1 MAAAAPSPL
10 ASSEEKTNGAKLSR
24 LVIDGGTTVLRNFFN
39 HHHPPANLAADL
51 NANYSTLNNLL
62 WRRVLNRHLWDKLFP
77 PGGVAPDSNTF
88 DITLLFILLT
98 ETCGLFPPPTG
109 WHTKPPPGDNSRE
122 ANLARVKYFRNVLY
136 GHVTST
142 GVDTYSFS
150 VLWQEIS
157 AVLVAL
163 GLPQAEIDRLKAERG
178 GEEDYLDALH
188 DWVDSE
194 IDIKTQLKK
203 LHQDVKEIR
212 QAQLNT
218 DQEEE
223 ILKQLAKVDT
233 QNIIRYH
240 SERYLEGTRE
250 SIFAQVKNWLNDTN
264 SPNRVMVIVGNAG
277 MGKSVIA
284 AELSKRMHEDGRLS
298 ESHFCQ
304 HDKVRHRNPKVM
316 LQSLAYQ
323 LSHSLPDYRKAL
335 VKQLSRNLGVEI
347 NDMEVGDLFELLF
360 EEPLSRLTDPNST
373 CLVIIDALD
382 ESEYQGRNEL
392 LDVIARCF
400 NKLPLWIRFLV
411 TTRPEINICD
421 SLKGLQPLL
430 LEPSD
435 EENLKDIRFLFE
447 KRLSCKLQSENHE
460 VIFQELAQKSE
471 GLILWAQLLTDFITE
486 NNLSFLTLEVLNS
499 TVPSGISSVFKSYFT
514 RLESELSKELK
525 ITEEQFLN
533 FLSAIT
539 AAREP
544 LPLGL
549 VSKLLI
555 QGKMSSRFQRK
566 VNNAIACISSLLPV
580 KDACVHF
587 FHKSLKDWL
596 SDRTRFSQHNHSV
609 DEQEGHRI
617 LSDLCVGEFDEVKRK
632 GVHSSEQFSNT
643 TKYALQYGVQH
654 ILELDEDTRPRNLE
668 DIVNYY
674 VLDLE
679 IVYAKLLV
687 NITVASEDIVNIMKF
702 CVERRS
708 VAESLLFLLRKH
720 SRELKELPHVIF
732 QTVLNEGGSDMRS
745 EASSLLK
752 KKYSCIS
759 YMEYLDKNHLQGS
772 VQTTF
777 DCSSK
782 VACFDVSPQS
792 DYMVCEC
799 RDGTLQLWS
808 LHTGNLL
815 WERPV
820 IYKKLY
826 SFEKSAFK
834 TSQGR
839 FGLLLSCFSSVIF
852 HPFKDVILPGVL
864 SHAYTF
870 SGELRVLF
878 PESHCSFSVC
888 ALSGN
893 AMLTDW
899 PSDAKCLVQ
908 WSLMNGREITRTVR
922 EHDVLTFALSQD
934 GRLLAVSHSTGIIC
948 LLDLMRGFRTL
959 AEVDGLEGCG
969 CGMMKFSPDHRHL
982 YCWHFNERCHG
993 FFPPRHLCYNVNIE
1007 NHDKFSLDV
1016 TPVECIYQDP
1026 CAFLLGDSLASPAM
1040 KSPAFSID
1048 SRLRPRFL
1056 FVLNKQ
1062 SVLSSYPG
1070 SNIMKIL
1077 SMEKIAV
1084 NKYFGRKPFVRS
1096 IVFSINGETIYVVT
1110 SEAGSAQIT
1119 AWDSSSGE
1127 LKAEKKNVSEIRGPS
1142 DCCLVTVRGGV
1153 LFTTS
1158 NNTIELWN
1166 PELTERIR
1174 CWLDVGNIEGMF
1186 PITDERVVCTS
1197 GTTAV
1202 ILDTI
1207 KADLVSIPLYGMHL
1221 LACNSKSQV
1230 VTFWQGRPSFIQMW
1244 NVHNFLWGR
1253 IWPGSVFHSL
1263 FSPNEEFLLIHC
1275 GENLDSEEDLYV
1287 LDSFSGNTLRILQ
1300 TGSACGFRFVS
1311 DVECVVGTKISSD
1324 YGHCLRLFNIR
1335 SGDLLSV
1342 IDLET
1347 YPGSIASCPGKGLF
1361 AVAQLH
1367 SEVLFK
1373 VIQARLSRSNRLLE
1387 EQTVGH

>member
-1 MAAAAPSPL
+1 MAAAGPSPL
-10 ASSEEKTNGAKLSR
+10 GSSEEKTNGSKLTR
-24 LVIDGGTTVLRNFFN
+24 LLIDGGTTVLRNIFN
-39 HHHPPANLAADL
+39 YHHPPANLAADL
-51 NANYSTLNNLL
+51 NANYSPLNNLKR
-62 WRRVLNRHLWDKLFP
+62 RRVLNGHQWDKLFP
-77 PGGVAPDSNTF
+77 PGGAMPDSNTF
-88 DITLLFILLT
+88 DITLLFLLLT
-98 ETCGLFPPPTG
+98 NISGLAPPPTG
-109 WHTKPPPGDNSRE
+109 WHTKPPASDNSHE

-142 GVDTYSFS
+142 GVDTHSFS

-163 GLPQAEIDRLKAERG
+163 GLQQSEVDRLKTERG
-178 GEEDYLDALH
+178 GEEDYLDALR
-188 DWVDSE
+188 DWADCE
-194 IDIKTQLKK
+194 IDIKTQLKENTSK
-203 LHQDVKEIR
+203 LEEVHQVVTEIR

-218 DQEEE
+218 DQEED
-223 ILKQLAKVDT
+223 ILRKLAKVDT
-233 QNIIRYH
+233 ENIIRHH
-240 SERYLEGTRE
+240 SERYLEGTRK
-250 SIFAQVKNWLNDTN
+250 SVFAKVNGWLKDGN

-284 AELSKRMHEDGRLS
+284 AELSKRMLEEGKLS
-298 ESHFCQ
+298 GGHFCQ

-392 LDVIARCF
+392 LDVIAKCF

-460 VIFQELAQKSE
+460 VIFQELVQKSE
-471 GLILWAQLLTDFITE
+471 GLILWAYLLTDFIIE
-486 NNLSFLTLEVLNS
+486 NNLSFLTLEVLNN
-499 TVPSGISSVFKSYFT
+499 TVPSGISSVFQSYFA

-533 FLSAIT
+533 FLSALT

-566 VNNAIACISSLLPV
+566 VSNAIACISSLLPV
-580 KDACVHF
+580 QDGCVHF

-596 SDRTRFSQHNHSV
+596 SDKTRFSQHNHTV

-632 GVHSSEQFSNT
+632 GVHGSEQLSDT
-643 TKYALQYGVQH
+643 TKYALQHGVQH

-679 IVYAKLLV
+679 IVYVKLLV

-752 KKYSCIS
+752 KKYSNIS

-777 DCSSK
+777 YFSSE

-799 RDGTLQLWS
+799 LDGTVQLWS
-808 LHTGNLL
+808 LHTGNLI
-815 WERPV
+815 WKRPV
-820 IYKKLY
+820 INKKLY

-834 TSQGR
+834 TSRGR
-839 FGLLLSCFSSVIF
+839 FGLLLSYFSSVIF

-870 SGELRVLF
+870 IGELTVLF
-878 PESHCSFSVC
+878 PESHCNFSVC
-888 ALSGN
+888 ALSGDT
-893 AMLTDW
+893 MLTDC

-908 WSLMNGREITRTVR
+908 WSLMNGRERTRTVR
-922 EHDVLTFALSQD
+922 ERDVLTFALSQD
-934 GRLLAVSHSTGIIC
+934 GRLLAVSHSTGAIC
-948 LLDLMRGFRTL
+948 LLDLMNGFRTL
-959 AEVDGLEGCG
+959 AEVDGLEA
-969 CGMMKFSPDHRHL
+969 CGMMKFSRDHRHL
-982 YCWHFNERCHG
+982 YCWHFYERYSL
-993 FFPPRHLCYNVNIE
+993 FPPHLLCYNVNIE

-1016 TPVECIYQDP
+1016 TAAKCVYQDP
-1026 CAFLLGDSLASPAM
+1026 CAFLLDGSLASPAI
-1040 KSPAFSID
+1040 KSPGFSVD
-1048 SRLRPRFL
+1048 SYLQPRFW

-1062 SVLSSYPG
+1062 SALASYP
-1070 SNIMKIL
+1070 STNIINIL

-1084 NKYFGRKPFVRS
+1084 NKYSGRKPFVRN
-1096 IVFSINGETIYVVT
+1096 IAFSINGETIYVVT
-1110 SEAGSAQIT
+1110 REVGGAQIT

-1127 LKAEKKNVSEIRGPS
+1127 LKAEKKNVIEIRGPS
-1142 DCCLVTVRGGV
+1142 DCRLVTVRGGV
-1153 LFTTS
+1153 LFKTS

-1166 PELTERIR
+1166 SELTERIR
-1174 CWLDVGNIEGMF
+1174 CWLYVGNIKGMF
-1186 PITDERVVCTS
+1186 PITDERVVCTL

-1202 ILDTI
+1202 ILDTV
-1207 KADLVSIPLYGMHL
+1207 KADLVSIPLNGMHL

-1230 VTFWQGRPSFIQMW
+1230 VTFWQGHPSFIQMW
-1244 NVHNFLWGR
+1244 NVHNLLWRR

-1263 FSPNEEFLLIHC
+1263 FSPNEEFLVIHW
-1275 GENLDSEEDLYV
+1275 GENLDSEEDLCV

-1300 TGSACGFRFVS
+1300 TGRACGFRFVS
-1311 DVECVVGTKISSD
+1311 DVECVVQTKITSD
-1324 YGHCLRLFNIR
+1324 YGHCLLLFDIR

-1347 YPGSIASCPGKGLF
+1347 YPVSIASCPGKGLF
-1361 AVAQLH
+1361 AVAQLD

-1373 VIQARLSRSNRLLE
+1373 VIQARLSGSNRL
-1387 EQTVGH
+1387 

>member
-1 MAAAAPSPL
+1 MAAAGPSPL

-24 LVIDGGTTVLRNFFN
+24 LLIDGGTTVLRNVFN

-62 WRRVLNRHLWDKLFP
+62 RRRVLNRHQWDKLFP

-88 DITLLFILLT
+88 DITLLFLLLT
-98 ETCGLFPPPTG
+98 ETCGLSPPPTG
-109 WHTKPPPGDNSRE
+109 WHTKPLPGDNSRE

-163 GLPQAEIDRLKAERG
+163 GLPQAEIDRLKGERG

-194 IDIKTQLKK
+194 IDIKTQLKE

-223 ILKQLAKVDT
+223 ILKQLAMVDT

-240 SERYLEGTRE
+240 SERYLEETRE

-264 SPNRVMVIVGNAG
+264 SPHRVMVVIGNAG

-284 AELSKRMHEDGRLS
+284 AELSKRMLEEGKLS
-298 ESHFCQ
+298 GSHFCQ

-373 CLVIIDALD
+373 CLVTIDALD

-392 LDVIARCF
+392 LDVIAKCF

-447 KRLSCKLQSENHE
+447 KRLSCKVQSENRE
-460 VIFQELAQKSE
+460 VIFQELVQKSE
-471 GLILWAQLLTDFITE
+471 GLILWAQLLTDFIIE
-486 NNLSFLTLEVLNS
+486 NNSSFLTLEELNS

-514 RLESELSKELK
+514 RLESELIKELK

-544 LPLGL
+544 LPLGI

-555 QGKMSSRFQRK
+555 QGKMSTRFQRK
-566 VNNAIACISSLLPV
+566 VSNAIACISSLLPV
-580 KDACVHF
+580 KDGCVHF

-596 SDRTRFSQHNHSV
+596 SDKTRFSQHNHSV

-632 GVHSSEQFSNT
+632 GVHSSEQLSDT
-643 TKYALQYGVQH
+643 TKYALQHGVQH
-654 ILELDEDTRPRNLE
+654 ILELDEDTRPRSLE
-668 DIVNYY
+668 DIVNYC

-679 IVYAKLLV
+679 IVFAKLLV
-687 NITVASEDIVNIMKF
+687 NITVAAEDIVNIMKF
-702 CVERRS
+702 RVERQS
-708 VAESLLFLLRKH
+708 VAESLLFILRKH

-732 QTVLNEGGSDMRS
+732 QTVLNEGGSHMRS

-752 KKYSCIS
+752 KKYSNIS
-759 YMEYLDKNHLQGS
+759 YLEYLDKNHLQGS

-777 DCSSK
+777 YCSSE

-799 RDGTLQLWS
+799 LDGTVQLWS
-808 LHTGNLL
+808 LHTGNLI
-815 WERPV
+815 WKRPV
-820 IYKKLY
+820 INKKLY
-826 SFEKSAFK
+826 SFEKRAFK

-839 FGLLLSCFSSVIF
+839 FGLVLSCFSSVIF
-852 HPFKDVILPGVL
+852 HPFKDVVLPGVL

-870 SGELRVLF
+870 SGELTVLF
-878 PESHCSFSVC
+878 PESHCSFCVC
-888 ALSGN
+888 ALSGHT
-893 AMLTDW
+893 MVTDC
-899 PSDAKCLVQ
+899 PSDAKCLIQ

-934 GRLLAVSHSTGIIC
+934 GRLLAVSHSNEAIC
-948 LLDLMRGFRTL
+948 LVDLMNGFRTL
-959 AEVDGLEGCG
+959 AEMSGLFEET
-969 CGMMKFSPDHRHL
+969 CGMMRFSPDHRHL
-982 YCWHFNERCHG
+982 YCWHFNERYHG
-993 FFPPRHLCYNVNIE
+993 LFPPRHLCYNVNIE

-1026 CAFLLGDSLASPAM
+1026 CAFLLGDSLASPAI
-1040 KSPAFSID
+1040 KSPAFSFD
-1048 SRLRPRFL
+1048 SRLQPRFL

-1084 NKYFGRKPFVRS
+1084 NKDFGSKPFVRS

-1110 SEAGSAQIT
+1110 SEGDGAQIR
-1119 AWDSSSGE
+1119 AWDSFSGE

-1142 DCCLVTVRGGV
+1142 DCCLLTVRGGV

-1174 CWLDVGNIEGMF
+1174 CWLYVGNIEGMF

-1197 GTTAV
+1197 RTTAV

-1230 VTFWQGRPSFIQMW
+1230 VTFWKGHPNFIQMW
-1244 NVHNFLWGR
+1244 NVHNFLWRR

-1263 FSPNEEFLLIHC
+1263 FSPSEEFLVIC
-1275 GENLDSEEDLYV
+1275 GENPESEKGLCV
-1287 LDSFSGNTLRILQ
+1287 LDPFSGNTLHILQ
-1300 TGSACGFRFVS
+1300 TGRACGFRFVS
-1311 DVECVVGTKISSD
+1311 DVECVVQTKISSD

-1347 YPGSIASCPGKGLF
+1347 YPLSIASCPGKGLF
-1361 AVAQLH
+1361 AVALLD

-1373 VIQARLSRSNRLLE
+1373 VIQARLSGSNRLLE
-1387 EQTVGH
+1387 EQTVSH

>member
-1 MAAAAPSPL
+1 MAAAGSSPL

-24 LVIDGGTTVLRNFFN
+24 LVIDGGTTVLRNVFN

-62 WRRVLNRHLWDKLFP
+62 RRRVLNRQQWEKLFP
-77 PGGVAPDSNTF
+77 PGRAAPDSNTF
-88 DITLLFILLT
+88 DITLLFLLLT
-98 ETCGLFPPPTG
+98 EICGLSPPRTG

-163 GLPQAEIDRLKAERG
+163 GLQQSEIDRLKAERG

-188 DWVDSE
+188 DWADRE
-194 IDIKTQLKK
+194 IDVKTQLKE
-203 LHQDVKEIR
+203 LHQDVKEMR

-240 SERYLEGTRE
+240 SELYLEGTRE
-250 SIFAQVKNWLNDTN
+250 SIFAQVKNWLNDAN
-264 SPNRVMVIVGNAG
+264 SPHRVMVVIGNAG

-298 ESHFCQ
+298 GSHFCQ

-360 EEPLSRLTDPNST
+360 EEPLSRLPDPSST
-373 CLVIIDALD
+373 CLVIVDALD

-392 LDVIARCF
+392 LDVIAKCF

-435 EENLKDIRFLFE
+435 EENLKDIRFLFQ

-471 GLILWAQLLTDFITE
+471 GLILWAHLLTDFIIE
-486 NNLSFLTLEVLNS
+486 NNLSFLTLEVLHN
-499 TVPSGISSVFKSYFT
+499 TVPSGISSVFQSYFT

-566 VNNAIACISSLLPV
+566 VSNAIACISSLLPV
-580 KDACVHF
+580 KDGCVHF

-596 SDRTRFSQHNHSV
+596 SDKTRFSQHNHSV

-632 GVHSSEQFSNT
+632 GVHSSEQLSDT
-643 TKYALQYGVQH
+643 TKYALQHGVQH

-668 DIVNYY
+668 DVVNYY

-679 IVYAKLLV
+679 IVFAKLLV
-687 NITVASEDIVNIMKF
+687 NITVAAEDIVNIMKF
-702 CVERRS
+702 YGEKRS

-752 KKYSCIS
+752 KKYSNIS

-772 VQTTF
+772 VQTAF
-777 DCSSK
+777 YCSAE

-799 RDGTLQLWS
+799 LDGTVQLWS
-808 LHTGNLL
+808 LHTGNLI
-815 WERPV
+815 WKRSV
-820 IYKKLY
+820 INKKLY
-826 SFEKSAFK
+826 SCEKSAFK

-870 SGELRVLF
+870 IGELTVLF
-878 PESHCSFSVC
+878 PESHCNFSVC
-888 ALSGN
+888 ALSGDT
-893 AMLTDW
+893 MLTDC

-922 EHDVLTFALSQD
+922 ERDVSTFVLSQD
-934 GRLLAVSHSTGIIC
+934 GRLLAVSHSTGAIC
-948 LLDLMRGFRTL
+948 LLDLMNDFRTL
-959 AEVDGLEGCG
+959 AEVDAVEA
-969 CGMMKFSPDHRHL
+969 CGMMTFSSDHRHL
-982 YCWHFNERCHG
+982 YCWHFYERWHG
-993 FFPPRHLCYNVNIE
+993 LFRRLCYNVNIE

-1016 TPVECIYQDP
+1016 TATECVYQDP
-1026 CAFLLGDSLASPAM
+1026 CAFLLGDSLASPAI
-1040 KSPAFSID
+1040 KSPAVVD
-1048 SRLRPRFL
+1048 SLLQPRFW

-1062 SVLSSYPG
+1062 SALASYPS
-1070 SNIMKIL
+1070 SNIIKIL

-1084 NKYFGRKPFVRS
+1084 RKYSDRKPFVRN

-1110 SEAGSAQIT
+1110 LEEGHTRIT

-1127 LKAEKKNVSEIRGPS
+1127 LKAKKKNASEICGAG

-1153 LFTTS
+1153 LFATS

-1174 CWLDVGNIEGMF
+1174 CWKFVGNIERMF
-1186 PITDERVVCTS
+1186 PITDERVVCTA

-1230 VTFWQGRPSFIQMW
+1230 VTLWKGHPSFIQMW
-1244 NVHNFLWGR
+1244 NVHNLLWRR
-1253 IWPGSVFHSL
+1253 IWPDSVFHSL
-1263 FSPNEEFLLIHC
+1263 FSPNEEFLVIC
-1275 GENLDSEEDLYV
+1275 GKNPESEKGLCV

-1300 TGSACGFRFVS
+1300 TGRASDFRFVS
-1311 DVECVVGTKISSD
+1311 DVECVVRTAISLD

-1347 YPGSIASCPGKGLF
+1347 YPLSTASCPGKGLF

-1373 VIQARLSRSNRLLE
+1373 VIQARLSQEVIDFQRSKRS
-1387 EQTVGH
+1387 VIS

>member
-24 LVIDGGTTVLRNFFN
+24 LVIDGGTTVLRNVFN
-39 HHHPPANLAADL
+39 HHHPSANLAADL

-62 WRRVLNRHLWDKLFP
+62 RRRVLNRHQWDKLFP

-88 DITLLFILLT
+88 DITLLFLLLT
-98 ETCGLFPPPTG
+98 NICGLAPPGTG
-109 WHTKPPPGDNSRE
+109 WHTKPAPSDNSHE
-122 ANLARVKYFRNVLY
+122 ANLARVKYFRNELY

-142 GVDTYSFS
+142 GVDTHSFS

-163 GLPQAEIDRLKAERG
+163 GLPQTEIDRLKAERG

-194 IDIKTQLKK
+194 IDIKTQLKE

-250 SIFAQVKNWLNDTN
+250 SIFAQVKNWLNDSN
-264 SPNRVMVIVGNAG
+264 SPHRVMVVIGNAG

-323 LSHSLPDYRKAL
+323 LSHSLPGYRKAL

-392 LDVIARCF
+392 LDVIAKCF

-447 KRLSCKLQSENHE
+447 KRLSCKVQSENRE
-460 VIFQELAQKSE
+460 VIFQELVQKSE
-471 GLILWAQLLTDFITE
+471 GLILWAQLLTDFIIE
-486 NNLSFLTLEVLNS
+486 NNSSFLTLEELNS

-514 RLESELSKELK
+514 RLESELIKELK

-555 QGKMSSRFQRK
+555 QGKMSTLFQRK
-566 VNNAIACISSLLPV
+566 VSNAIACISSLLPV
-580 KDACVHF
+580 KDGCVHF

-596 SDRTRFSQHNHSV
+596 SDKTRFSQHNHSV

-632 GVHSSEQFSNT
+632 GVHSSEQLSDS
-643 TKYALQYGVQH
+643 TKYALQHGVQH

-668 DIVNYY
+668 DIVNYC

-679 IVYAKLLV
+679 IVFAKLLV
-687 NITVASEDIVNIMKF
+687 NITVAAEDIVNIMRF
-702 CVERRS
+702 RVERRS

-732 QTVLNEGGSDMRS
+732 QTVLNEGGSHMRS

-752 KKYSCIS
+752 KKYSNIS

-777 DCSSK
+777 YCSSE

-799 RDGTLQLWS
+799 HDGTVQLWS
-808 LHTGNLL
+808 LHTGNLI
-815 WERPV
+815 WKRPV
-820 IYKKLY
+820 INKKQY

-852 HPFKDVILPGVL
+852 HPFKDVVLPGVL

-870 SGELRVLF
+870 IGELTVLF
-878 PESHCSFSVC
+878 PESPCCFSIC
-888 ALSGN
+888 ALSGDT
-893 AMLTDW
+893 MLTDC
-899 PSDAKCLVQ
+899 PSDAKCLIQ

-934 GRLLAVSHSTGIIC
+934 GRLLAVSHSTGAIC
-948 LLDLMRGFRTL
+948 LLDFINGFRTL
-959 AEVDGLEGCG
+959 AEVDIVVAS
-969 CGMMKFSPDHRHL
+969 GMMKFSPNHRHL
-982 YCWHFNERCHG
+982 YCWRFCDG
-993 FFPPRHLCYNVNIE
+993 FWNPFRPKYVCYNVNIE
-1007 NHDKFSLDV
+1007 NHDKASLDA
-1016 TPVECIYQDP
+1016 TPAECVNQDP
-1026 CAFLLGDSLASPAM
+1026 CAFLLSDSLASPAIQ
-1040 KSPAFSID
+1040 SPAVSVNSILH
-1048 SRLRPRFL
+1048 RRFL

-1062 SVLSSYPG
+1062 SALASYPL
-1070 SNIMKIL
+1070 SNVIKIL

-1084 NKYFGRKPFVRS
+1084 NQYFGRKPFVKNV
-1096 IVFSINGETIYVVT
+1096 VFSINGETIYVVT

-1127 LKAEKKNVSEIRGPS
+1127 LKAEKKNVSDIRGLS
-1142 DCCLVTVRGGV
+1142 DFCLVTVRGGV

-1174 CWLDVGNIEGMF
+1174 CWLYVGNIKDMF
-1186 PITDERVVCTS
+1186 PITDERVVYTLR
-1197 GTTAV
+1197 TTAV

-1207 KADLVSIPLYGMHL
+1207 KADLVSIPLNCMHL

-1230 VTFWQGRPSFIQMW
+1230 VTFWKGHPGFILMW
-1244 NVHNFLWGR
+1244 NVHNFLWRR
-1253 IWPGSVFHSL
+1253 IWSGDVFRSL
-1263 FSPNEEFLLIHC
+1263 FSPNEEFLVIC
-1275 GENLDSEEDLYV
+1275 GENPESEKGLCV

-1300 TGSACGFRFVS
+1300 TGTAFGFRFVS
-1311 DVECVVGTKISSD
+1311 DVECVVGTEISSD

-1361 AVAQLH
+1361 AFAQLD
-1367 SEVLFK
+1367 SEVLFE
-1373 VIQARLSRSNRLLE
+1373 VIQARLSGSNRL
-1387 EQTVGH
+1387 

>member
-24 LVIDGGTTVLRNFFN
+24 LVIDGGTTVLRNVFN

-62 WRRVLNRHLWDKLFP
+62 RRRVLNRHQWDKLFP

-88 DITLLFILLT
+88 DITLLFLLLT
-98 ETCGLFPPPTG
+98 ETCGLFPSPTG
-109 WHTKPPPGDNSRE
+109 WHTKPPPSDNSRE

-194 IDIKTQLKK
+194 IDIKTQLKE

-212 QAQLNT
+212 QAQLKT

-284 AELSKRMHEDGRLS
+284 AELSKRMLEEGKLS
-298 ESHFCQ
+298 GGHFCQ

-392 LDVIARCF
+392 LDVIAKCF
-400 NKLPLWIRFLV
+400 NKLPLWIRFVV

-447 KRLSCKLQSENHE
+447 KRLSCKLQSENRE
-460 VIFQELAQKSE
+460 VIFQELVHKSE

-486 NNLSFLTLEVLNS
+486 NNLSFLTLEELNS
-499 TVPSGISSVFKSYFT
+499 TVPLGISSVFKSYFT

-566 VNNAIACISSLLPV
+566 VSNAIACISSLLPV
-580 KDACVHF
+580 KDGCVHF

-596 SDRTRFSQHNHSV
+596 SDKTRFSQHNHSV

-617 LSDLCVGEFDEVKRK
+617 LSGLCVGELDEVKRK
-632 GVHSSEQFSNT
+632 GVHSSEQLSDT
-643 TKYALQYGVQH
+643 TKYALQHGVQH

-679 IVYAKLLV
+679 IVFAKLLV
-687 NITVASEDIVNIMKF
+687 NITVAAEDIVNIMKF
-702 CVERRS
+702 CGEKRS

-720 SRELKELPHVIF
+720 SRDLKELPHVIF

-752 KKYSCIS
+752 KKYSNIS

-777 DCSSK
+777 YCSSE

-799 RDGTLQLWS
+799 LDGTVQLWS
-808 LHTGNLL
+808 LRTGNLI
-815 WERPV
+815 WKRPV
-820 IYKKLY
+820 INKKLY

-839 FGLLLSCFSSVIF
+839 FDLLLSCFSSVIF
-852 HPFKDVILPGVL
+852 HPLKDVILPGVL

-870 SGELRVLF
+870 IGELTVLF

-888 ALSGN
+888 ALSGDT
-893 AMLTDW
+893 MLTDC
-899 PSDAKCLVQ
+899 PSDAKCLIQ

-922 EHDVLTFALSQD
+922 ERDVLTFALSQD
-934 GRLLAVSHSTGIIC
+934 GRLLAVSHSTGAIC
-948 LLDLMRGFRTL
+948 LLDLMNGFRTL
-959 AEVDGLEGCG
+959 AEVDGLEAR
-969 CGMMKFSPDHRHL
+969 GMMTFSPDHRHL
-982 YCWHFNERCHG
+982 YCWHFYKRWHG
-993 FFPPRHLCYNVNIE
+993 LLPHHLCYNVNIE

-1016 TPVECIYQDP
+1016 TAVKCVFQDP
-1026 CAFLLGDSLASPAM
+1026 CAFLLGDSLASPAII
-1040 KSPAFSID
+1040 SPAVSIN
-1048 SRLRPRFL
+1048 SHLKSQFL

-1070 SNIMKIL
+1070 SNVVNIL

-1084 NKYFGRKPFVRS
+1084 NKYFGRKPFVRN

-1110 SEAGSAQIT
+1110 HEAGSAQIT

-1127 LKAEKKNVSEIRGPS
+1127 LKAEKKNVSEFLGRS

-1174 CWLDVGNIEGMF
+1174 CWLYVGNFEGMF

-1230 VTFWQGRPSFIQMW
+1230 VTFWKGHPNFIQMW
-1244 NVHNFLWGR
+1244 NVHNFLWR
-1253 IWPGSVFHSL
+1253 RMWPGSVFHSL
-1263 FSPNEEFLLIHC
+1263 FSPNEEFIVIQC
-1275 GENLDSEEDLYV
+1275 GENRYSEEGLYV

-1300 TGSACGFRFVS
+1300 TGAACGFRFVS
-1311 DVECVVGTKISSD
+1311 DVECVVGTEISSD

-1342 IDLET
+1342 IELET

-1361 AVAQLH
+1361 AFAQRD

-1373 VIQARLSRSNRLLE
+1373 VIQARLSGSNRLLE

>member
-62 WRRVLNRHLWDKLFP
+62 RRRVLNRHQWDKLFP

-88 DITLLFILLT
+88 DITLLFLLLT

-194 IDIKTQLKK
+194 IDIKTQLKE

-284 AELSKRMHEDGRLS
+284 AELSKRMLEEGKLS
-298 ESHFCQ
+298 GGHFCQ

-392 LDVIARCF
+392 LDVIAKCF

-447 KRLSCKLQSENHE
+447 KRLSCKLQSENRE
-460 VIFQELAQKSE
+460 VIFQELVQKSE

-486 NNLSFLTLEVLNS
+486 NNLSFLTLEELNS

-566 VNNAIACISSLLPV
+566 VSNAIACISSLLPV
-580 KDACVHF
+580 QDGCVHF

-596 SDRTRFSQHNHSV
+596 SDKTRFSQHNHSV

-687 NITVASEDIVNIMKF
+687 NITVASEDIVNVMKF

-752 KKYSCIS
+752 KKYSNIS

-799 RDGTLQLWS
+799 RDGTVQLWS

-820 IYKKLY
+820 INKKLY
-826 SFEKSAFK
+826 SFEESAFK
-834 TSQGR
+834 TCQGR

-893 AMLTDW
+893 AMLTDC

-934 GRLLAVSHSTGIIC
+934 GRLLAVSHSTGVIC
-948 LLDLMRGFRTL
+948 LLDLMNGFRTL

-1026 CAFLLGDSLASPAM
+1026 CAFLLGDSLASPAV
-1040 KSPAFSID
+1040 KSPAFSIV
-1048 SRLRPRFL
+1048 SRLRSRFL

-1084 NKYFGRKPFVRS
+1084 NKYVDRKPFVRS

-1110 SEAGSAQIT
+1110 SEGGAQIT

-1174 CWLDVGNIEGMF
+1174 CWLYVGNIEGMF

-1197 GTTAV
+1197 ETTAV

-1230 VTFWQGRPSFIQMW
+1230 VTFWKGHPSFLQMW
-1244 NVHNFLWGR
+1244 NVHNLLWRR

-1263 FSPNEEFLLIHC
+1263 FSPNEEFLVIHC
-1275 GENLDSEEDLYV
+1275 GENLDSEEDLCV

-1300 TGSACGFRFVS
+1300 TGRACGFRFVS
-1311 DVECVVGTKISSD
+1311 DVECVVQTKITSD
-1324 YGHCLRLFNIR
+1324 YGHCLLLFDIR

-1347 YPGSIASCPGKGLF
+1347 YPVSIASCPGKGLF
-1361 AVAQLH
+1361 AVAQLD

-1373 VIQARLSRSNRLLE
+1373 VIQARLSGSNRL
-1387 EQTVGH
+1387 